1 MERPTYRTVAPTVC
15 FCNND
20 KTASCEG
27 GSLVGARFP
36 LDSPADL
43 PAADGR
49 RIIAGM
55 KTTIYHN
62 PRCTKSRQTLALLR
76 EHDVKPEIVEYLKT
90 PPDKATIEKLLRQLG
105 LKPADI
111 IRKKEYRAL
120 GLAETDDEDELI
132 ARIASHPEILERP
145 IVVRGNK
152 ARLGRPPENVLEI
165 L

>member
-1 MERPTYRTVAPTVC
+1 
-15 FCNND
+15 
-20 KTASCEG
+20 
-27 GSLVGARFP
+27 
-36 LDSPADL
+36 
-43 PAADGR
+43 
-49 RIIAGM
+49 M